1 MILPKDLKLPVLL
14 AVWQLKQQRPF
25 MILCNLH
32 RSLASGQPNPPPAPN
47 QRSQGNQH
55 LQRPYLLHPPSK
67 CSRHPLGTQHL
78 LRLCK
83 ILLRHLLRET
93 RKHCSAINVVH
104 VCGQANASATTVEP
118 SCRSPLL
125 YKIFLQALISRDNTL
140 HLLLVPSSIR
150 MITLG
155 KRAIATFYLLLSCI
169 WRQTQRP

>member
-1 MILPKDLKLPVLL
+1 
-14 AVWQLKQQRPF
+14 
-25 MILCNLH
+25 MILCSLH
-32 RSLASGQPNPPPAPN
+32 RSLALGLQNPPLPPN
-47 QRSQGNQH
+47 QCSQRNRRHH
-55 LQRPYLLHPPSK
+55 LLLPPSK
-67 CSRHPLGTQHL
+67 CNRHHLRTQHL
-78 LRLCK
+78 LRLRK
-83 ILLRHLLRET
+83 ILLHLLLRET

>member
-1 MILPKDLKLPVLL
+1 MILPRDLKLPVLL

-32 RSLASGQPNPPPAPN
+32 RTLALGQHNPPLPPN
-47 QRSQGNQH
+47 QCSQGKRRHRRHN
-55 LQRPYLLHPPSK
+55 LLHPPGK
-67 CSRHPLGTQHL
+67 CSRHHLRIQHL

-83 ILLRHLLRET
+83 ILLRLLLRET

-125 YKIFLQALISRDNTL
+125 YKIFLQALISSDNTL

-150 MITLG
+150 MIALG
-155 KRAIATFYLLLSCI
+155 ECAIATFYLLLSCI
-169 WRQTQRP
+169 WRQTQHP

>member
-1 MILPKDLKLPVLL
+1 MILPRDLKLPVRL

-32 RSLASGQPNPPPAPN
+32 RSLASGLQNPPLPPN
-47 QRSQGNQH
+47 QCNQRRH
-55 LQRPYLLHPPSK
+55 LLLPPSK
-67 CSRHPLGTQHL
+67 CNRHHLRTQHL

-83 ILLRHLLRET
+83 ILLRLLLRET
-93 RKHCSAINVVH
+93 RKHCSVINVVR

-125 YKIFLQALISRDNTL
+125 YKIFLQALISSDNTL

-150 MITLG
+150 MIALG
-155 KRAIATFYLLLSCI
+155 ERAIATFYLLLSCI
-169 WRQTQRP
+169 WRQTQHP